1 MAATVVCSSPAAAA
15 GVISAPASAHAKN
28 QSQNQS
34 GVRYGFAP
42 AVSPLLGKSGGFR
55 SGAGARKRS
64 CVSVECSAAGEAS
77 STTTSSSSPSPPPA
91 DGGSWVP
98 VIPTSAL
105 PRGERRLVR
114 QDGENVLL
122 LWYKDDVYAVENTSP
137 AEGAY
142 SEGMFNAK
150 LTPDG
155 CIVCPSTESTFDLK
169 TGEIKEW
176 YPTNPVLA
184 LLTKPTR
191 ILDVYPVRLDA
202 EYIYINMRRQN
213 TGEAAEIVFGGQTQA
228 GRTATDVNVD
238 EIKMVVDENELGFG
252 FTPYTEMVN
261 GRAAMLG
268 FTMLLISELVTGRG
282 FLKGIGFLDFLYST
296 LGK

>member
-1 MAATVVCSSPAAAA
+1 MAATVVCLSPAAAA
-15 GVISAPASAHAKN
+15 CVFAAPVSGQAKS
-28 QSQNQS
+28 QSQSQS
-34 GVRYGFAP
+34 GVCHGFAP
-42 AVSPLLGKSGGFR
+42 LVSPLLGKSRGLR
-55 SGAGARKRS
+55 SGAGIKRT

-105 PRGERRLVR
+105 PKGERRLIR

-169 TGEIKEW
+169 TGEIKDW

-238 EIKMVVDENELGFG
+238 EIKMVVDENERGFG

-282 FLKGIGFLDFLYST
+282 FLKGIGFLDFLYRT

>member
-150 LTPDG
+150 LTPV
-155 CIVCPSTESTFDLK
+155 CASRSFVSPNTWTILALIVSCACMCPSCFSQLVGL
-169 TGEIKEW
+169 TGRC
-176 YPTNPVLA
+176 PSSVQNFCSASCLA
-184 LLTKPTR
+184 L
-191 ILDVYPVRLDA
+191 
-202 EYIYINMRRQN
+202 MC
-213 TGEAAEIVFGGQTQA
+213 
-228 GRTATDVNVD
+228 
-238 EIKMVVDENELGFG
+238 
-252 FTPYTEMVN
+252 
-261 GRAAMLG
+261 
-268 FTMLLISELVTGRG
+268 
-282 FLKGIGFLDFLYST
+282 
-296 LGK
+296 